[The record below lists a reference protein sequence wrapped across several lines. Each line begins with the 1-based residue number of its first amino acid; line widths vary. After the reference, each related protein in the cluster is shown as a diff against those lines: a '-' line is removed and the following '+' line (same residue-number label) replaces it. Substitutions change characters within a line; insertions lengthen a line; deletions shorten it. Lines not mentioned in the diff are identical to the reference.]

1 MPLLELY
8 SGAGGSMATQGIE
21 EVTENAIRA
30 VARDCGSLSMECSD
44 VAGYVK
50 GVGQRIGEH
59 LKMLDQLEEVTTRLL
74 GDQARVSDST
84 DEARL
89 LSEQAKAK
97 LDAGREAIEGTIQ
110 GFKGLTDLIVQLG
123 ERMAGFA
130 SAMSQ
135 VQTVSSTIETI
146 ARKTNMLALNAT
158 IEAARAGDAGRSFA
172 VVAAEVKKLAHDT
185 RAATSQIASTIGELT
200 REAGAV
206 TTEIKTGVER
216 SRAAQSGFGTISET
230 VREVTEIVGM
240 VDRQTEGIAHSTSM
254 IQTSVDRVKAGLT
267 DFAGDARANGSE
279 LLSAQKRLAHLEM
292 LSNTMLDTLANSGA
306 EIDDTPF
313 ILKAQEAL
321 PRRSRPRSSRRSTRA
336 KSASRTC
343 STATTRSIEG
353 TNPVQYEVRFND
365 AADQRCPPDP
375 RPHQGRRQPHHRL
388 GDRRHERLSADPPF
402 RAQPPA
408 GTRSGVERRALP
420 QQAHH
425 HRRPDPHGA
434 RKRPAGDARDLP
446 DGAGR
451 QVDPGEE
458 RLRSVVDQG
467 PPLGQ
472 FRARVPRRL
481 NLARRTAPTRFT
493 YAGHKPRLYA
503 LALGPTAHRLRL
515 QRARTRG
522 QEWRSTGP
530 STSSRSALP
539 KRS

>member
-1 MPLLELY
+1 
-8 SGAGGSMATQGIE
+8 MATHGLE

-50 GVGQRIGEH
+50 GVSDRIGEH
-59 LKMLDQLEEVTTRLL
+59 LKTLDQLEDVTTRLM

-97 LDAGREAIEGTIQ
+97 LEAGREAIEDTID
-110 GFKGLTDLIVQLG
+110 GFKGLTELVVQLG

-185 RAATSQIASTIGELT
+185 RAATSQIASTVGELT
-200 REAGAV
+200 REASAV

-230 VREVTEIVGM
+230 VREVSEIVGM

-279 LLSAQKRLAHLEM
+279 LLTAQKRLAHLEM

-313 ILKAQEAL
+313 ILKAQEAC
-321 PRRSRPRSSRRSTRA
+321 RQVQAAIERA
-336 KSASRTC
+336 IDEGDVTIDDVFDRDYQI
-343 STATTRSIEG
+343 IEG
-353 TNPVQYEVRFND
+353 SNPVQYSVGFNEAADKHVRPVLDRTKSTDIRIIGTAIGDMNGYLPTHLSERSHPQGPDPVWND
-365 AADQRCPPDP
+365 AHCSNKRIMIDDQTRMALASD
-375 RPHQGRRQPHHRL
+375 RPATLATYRMELGDKWIPVKNIYVPLWIKGRRWGNL
-388 GDRRHERLSADPPF
+388 EVAY
-402 RAQPPA
+402 
-408 GTRSGVERRALP
+408 
-420 QQAHH
+420 
-425 HRRPDPHGA
+425 
-434 RKRPAGDARDLP
+434 RD
-446 DGAGR
+446 D
-451 QVDPGEE
+451 
-458 RLRSVVDQG
+458 
-467 PPLGQ
+467 
-472 FRARVPRRL
+472 
-481 NLARRTAPTRFT
+481 
-493 YAGHKPRLYA
+493 
-503 LALGPTAHRLRL
+503 
-515 QRARTRG
+515 
-522 QEWRSTGP
+522 
-530 STSSRSALP
+530 
-539 KRS
+539 

>member
-1 MPLLELY
+1 
-8 SGAGGSMATQGIE
+8 MATQGIE
-21 EVTENAIRA
+21 QVTEDAIRA

-50 GVGQRIGEH
+50 GVSERIGVH
-59 LKMLDQLEEVTTRLL
+59 LRMLDSLEDVTTRLL

-97 LDAGREAIEGTIQ
+97 LDAGREAIEGTID
-110 GFKGLTDLIVQLG
+110 GFKGLTNLVVQLG

-130 SAMSQ
+130 SAMNQ

-216 SRAAQSGFGTISET
+216 SRVAQSGFGQISDT
-230 VREVTEIVGM
+230 VREVSEIVGM

-267 DFAGDARANGSE
+267 DFAADARDNGRE
-279 LLSAQKRLAHLEM
+279 LLSAEKRLAHLEL

-313 ILKAQEAL
+313 ILKSQEA
-321 PRRSRPRSSRRSTRA
+321 A
-336 KSASRTC
+336 
-343 STATTRSIEG
+343 RSIMIAVERAIDEG
-353 TNPVQYEVRFND
+353 EVSAEDVFDRDYKVVEGSNPTQYDVRFND
-365 AADQRCPPDP
+365 AADRHV
-375 RPHQGRRQPHHRL
+375 RPILDRTKGQDNRIIGSAI
-388 GDRRHERLSADPPF
+388 GDMNGYLPTHLSERSHP
-402 RAQPPA
+402 
-408 GTRSGVERRALP
+408 
-420 QQAHH
+420 
-425 HRRPDPHGA
+425 
-434 RKRPAGDARDLP
+434 
-446 DGAGR
+446 
-451 QVDPGEE
+451 
-458 RLRSVVDQG
+458 QG
-467 PPLGQ
+467 P
-472 FRARVPRRL
+472 
-481 NLARRTAPTRFT
+481 
-493 YAGHKPRLYA
+493 
-503 LALGPTAHRLRL
+503 
-515 QRARTRG
+515 
-522 QEWRSTGP
+522 
-530 STSSRSALP
+530 
-539 KRS
+539 